1 MRPHPL
7 AVAAVALAVLSPAAA
22 SARPKPSNSV
32 ESQLS
37 FGVKMARQGLWSEAL
52 FRFQEAEKI
61 DPQNARILSN
71 LGVAYEATGRFDQAL
86 DAYQRALKAAPAD
99 KDIRNNY
106 ARFVEFYQGYK
117 GEKKSKDTPTV
128 AQKPDPARKPNQL
141 PRTPGL
147 AEPEPMKP
155 SDMPTSPPE
164 DGPPPPADD

>member
-7 AVAAVALAVLSPAAA
+7 AVAAVALAVLSPGAV
-22 SARPKPSNSV
+22 SARPKSSASV

-52 FRFQEAEKI
+52 FRFQEAAKI
-61 DPQNARILSN
+61 EPENPRILSN
-71 LGVAYEATGRFDQAL
+71 LGVAFEATGRFDQAL
-86 DAYQRALKAAPAD
+86 DAYQRALKVAPGD

-106 ARFVEFYQGYK
+106 SRFVEFYQGFK

-128 AQKPDPARKPNQL
+128 AQKPDPARRP
-141 PRTPGL
+141 PPPARAPGIS
-147 AEPEPMKP
+147 EPGPMTP

-164 DGPPPPADD
+164 DGPPPPADS